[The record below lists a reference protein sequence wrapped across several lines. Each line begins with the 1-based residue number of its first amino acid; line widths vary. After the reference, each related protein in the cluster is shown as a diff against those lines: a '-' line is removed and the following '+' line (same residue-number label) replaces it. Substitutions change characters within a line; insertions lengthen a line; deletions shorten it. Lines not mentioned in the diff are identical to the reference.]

1 MADPTVSRKTGAYYP
16 DGREIPKED
25 LPAAIAKDQAR
36 WVAGTKVPMV
46 APDGSGWEIPS
57 ESAREQLAKGWR
69 PRDAQEHA
77 LAIAKQ
83 KPASIADVL
92 DSAAA
97 GFIEGVVPGGRLLTD
112 QLMTPQERELMLAR
126 APLVHGAA
134 EVAGFVAPMIATG
147 GTSAAAKGGLG
158 ALARGAGRLATA
170 PARGLAAAATGAG
183 EFAARGVTSGIAK
196 RAVSMGVASGIE
208 GATYAAGN
216 ELARQARGNEDFNA
230 EAFASSLGEGAL
242 FGVVAGG
249 ALGGAGSLVARGAK
263 KGADAY
269 RGLMRGMS
277 GAEEAAAGVA
287 GRIPESH
294 AWAGKAMGISP
305 GQIKNVGVDKFNTAM
320 REVLDTGIIK
330 KEGVWAAGAENLVSK
345 ADKFNKAFK
354 ELGDVHIPGVYKE
367 ADALLGKMPNMHAT
381 ANAVDAL
388 SSTSQLMRKEA
399 VVRTLTD
406 RTAML
411 YDKGGEYAKVA
422 RNLESS
428 WLEPLQKARTI
439 DDLHSLDMDLRKK
452 AESLKPDSIGGSET
466 AMLRGD
472 LKSKIRELI
481 GEVSPELGTKLR
493 KLDAT
498 YEAFAAVRKPITDAA
513 ASTQAKTVSGLTP
526 YEATL
531 GAGGLAFGTPGIGA
545 VLAGAHAAVR
555 HLKGSERFAAG
566 MARATDAAANVATKK
581 RFTISGA
588 IKSAA
593 ERSPVKITPGT
604 PGRLVALTRDYHEKT
619 DAAKQ
624 AVTNPQPT
632 LMRLANNLAPLARVN
647 PDQARRM
654 AELYS
659 NDLAW
664 LASRVPPSFDVGED
678 LDFLLQSAT
687 ARSQAVP
694 PSAAAKFVRIS
705 NALAD
710 PLKEVEK
717 VGSKKE
723 LPAPETAEILRE
735 RRPETRNQVEKEFDL
750 QALKLAEK
758 GQKMPYKTRIQ
769 ASLLTGKPYDP
780 SMRPVAIKFTQGH
793 WAARLAPDAPVSG
806 SGGGGGTRRGRVT
819 QTTRGR
825 VTRFNTTAQQTMEPS
840 DL

>member
-1 MADPTVSRKTGAYYP
+1 MPPPKGQAYYK
-16 DGREIPKED
+16 DGTPIPEAD
-25 LPAAIAKDQAR
+25 LSKAIAEGSAR
-36 WVAGTKVPMV
+36 WRKGETIPFA
-46 APDGSGWEIPS
+46 APDGSGWDIPA
-57 ESAREQLAKGWR
+57 EHASAQIAKGWR
-69 PRDAQEHA
+69 PVTANEQAVEVARREAPSVSQVLGGAALGLGDA
-77 LAIAKQ
+77 L
-83 KPASIADVL
+83 
-92 DSAAA
+92 
-97 GFIEGVVPGGRLLTD
+97 PGGRLVTD
-112 QLMTPQERELMLAR
+112 RFVDEQERAEIEAR
-126 APLVHGAA
+126 TPIAKAVGEGVGFGAPLL
-134 EVAGFVAPMIATG
+134 AGGP
-147 GTSAAAKGGLG
+147 L
-158 ALARGAGRLATA
+158 GRLAA
-170 PARGLAAAATGAG
+170 GIAGPAVALSAGASRLGAAAASRVPTAL
-183 EFAARGVTSGIAK
+183 AGVTEF
-196 RAVSMGVASGIE
+196 GVASGIE

-216 ELARQARGNEDFNA
+216 ELARQARGNQDFNA
-230 EAFASSLGEGAL
+230 EAFASSLGEGGL
-242 FGVVAGG
+242 FGVIAGTGVVGARGLVRGG
-249 ALGGAGSLVARGAK
+249 AKRGA
-263 KGADAY
+263 DTY
-269 RGLMRGMS
+269 RGLMRGLS
-277 GAEEAAAGVA
+277 GADAATATLA

-305 GQIKNVGVDKFNTAM
+305 GQIKNIGVEKFNRAM

-330 KEGVWAAGAENLVSK
+330 KEGVWAAGAEDLVSK
-345 ADKFNKAFK
+345 ADKFNKALK

-555 HLKGSERFAAG
+555 HLRGSERFAAG
-566 MARATDAAANVATKK
+566 MARATDSAANVATKK

-769 ASLLTGKPYDP
+769 ASLLTGKSYDP
-780 SMRPVAIKFTQGH
+780 SMRPEAIKFAQGH